1 MRRFLQLDTR
11 VQQLLDFI
19 VKKFGLSTYELT
31 EYYMKQEVNLFHETS
46 YYLYTQWLPKSIK
59 GQNNDEEPAGAA
71 TIVIDIHSLLVRTF
85 IFHKGVSYAVDGVQL
100 KSTDLSAV
108 TSWIE
113 QETGKLYQEDF
124 YLYKQNDRE
133 YSFRAGVDGI
143 PVSPGCSIDIALDEQ
158 GISLYSY

>member
-71 TIVIDIHSLLVRTF
+71 TIVIDIH
-85 IFHKGVSYAVDGVQL
+85 
-100 KSTDLSAV
+100 
-108 TSWIE
+108 
-113 QETGKLYQEDF
+113 
-124 YLYKQNDRE
+124 
-133 YSFRAGVDGI
+133 
-143 PVSPGCSIDIALDEQ
+143 
-158 GISLYSY
+158 